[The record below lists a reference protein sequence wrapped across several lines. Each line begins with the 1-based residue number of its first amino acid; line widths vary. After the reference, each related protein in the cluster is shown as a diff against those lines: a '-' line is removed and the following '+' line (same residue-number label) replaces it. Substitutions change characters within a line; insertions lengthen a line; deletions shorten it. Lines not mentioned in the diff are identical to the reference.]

1 MSSLHAKLSLGD
13 REKELRVLE
22 IFNRLL
28 DRLDSVEARVARLE
42 ISRRSIARES
52 SVH

>member
-1 MSSLHAKLSLGD
+1 MSNPHAKQPPGD

-42 ISRRSIARES
+42 TSWHSIARES

>member
-1 MSSLHAKLSLGD
+1 MPSLHAKLPLKD
-13 REKELRVLE
+13 QEKEARVLE

-28 DRLDSVEARVARLE
+28 DRLDSVENRVARLE
-42 ISRRSIARES
+42 LSRRPIVRDS